1 MTEIDEIFNNSYER
15 CLQSPHFF
23 DRFYENYVSA
33 NELVAEKFADTDM
46 DRQKDMLKASLHML
60 MALRSTNPKDAVSYF
75 RRIGKIHGRD
85 KHDIPPEMYDLWLSC
100 LLQTVEE
107 SDHRYDARVE
117 AAWRTLLEGGIRIM
131 QSAY

>member
-15 CLQSPHFF
+15 CLQRPYFF

-33 NELVAEKFADTDM
+33 NELVAEKFAGTDM
-46 DRQKDMLKASLHML
+46 DRQKDMLRASLHML
-60 MALRSTNPKDAVSYF
+60 MALRSTEPANAQRYF
-75 RRIGKIHGRD
+75 ARIGKVHGRN
-85 KHDIPPEMYDLWLSC
+85 KHDISPEMYDLWLSC

-107 SDHRYDARVE
+107 CDERYDVRVE
-117 AAWRTLLEGGIRIM
+117 NAWRTLLEGGIRIM